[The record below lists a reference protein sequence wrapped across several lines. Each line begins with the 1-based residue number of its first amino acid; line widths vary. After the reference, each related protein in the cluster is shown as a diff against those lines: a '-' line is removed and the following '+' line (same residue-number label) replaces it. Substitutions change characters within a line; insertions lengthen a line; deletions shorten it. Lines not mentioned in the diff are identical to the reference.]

1 MLRRLVQVVL
11 AWVVLAVG
19 VLAVISA
26 LAGTPQPGIGVDD
39 VNSLVTYVDPGS
51 PAWRDGIRGGDQIVE
66 LQDANQPG
74 GWRIRTMN
82 GQQTRET
89 FAGGH
94 LAQLRRYVPWSLL
107 ALGLAAIA
115 SYLAFRQHPASAAV
129 MPLAIAAAAEPLF
142 YAGSIG
148 WSLVAGVAIFGGGA
162 LAVLAFT
169 RWRWWIAPVVGAGL
183 FLGAMW
189 VLASTALPS
198 AFDATDAARAPT
210 ALGLSGVGFVAVVD
224 RRRLVEFMTGKG
236 GPAFVDLAYVS
247 AFAAV
252 MIAAIELDL
261 IPIEWIAIAAL
272 LAAGV
277 FPLWRRKA
285 FPAFERFLTS
295 RARRDAAIKAVE
307 DERGRLAREIHDV
320 PLQELSGV
328 IRRLESMPG
337 AESEAMA
344 LRSVAEGLRDVATT
358 LHPPVLHDLGL
369 AAAIADLGDNVSEAH
384 PEWKV
389 VVDVDDVTLV
399 DRPPAD
405 VELAAFRV
413 IQEATANAV
422 AHSGGSHLEI
432 GGLVST
438 DSIELRST
446 DDGQGFHEEDA
457 REARR
462 NGHFGLDAMRE
473 RAAAVGAKVLVTQG
487 PSGASVQF
495 MWERR

>member
-1 MLRRLVQVVL
+1 MLRRLVQVAL
-11 AWVVLAVG
+11 AWAVLAVG

-26 LAGTPQPGIGVDD
+26 VAGTPQVGIGVDD
-39 VNSLVTYVDPGS
+39 ANGVVSSVDPGS
-51 PAWRDGIRGGDQIVE
+51 PGWRDGIRSGDQIVE
-66 LQDANQPG
+66 LHDTLEPG
-74 GWRIRTMN
+74 GWRIQATD
-82 GQQTRET
+82 GQQVRET
-89 FAGGH
+89 SADGH
-94 LAQLRRYVPWSLL
+94 LAQLRRYIPWSLL
-107 ALGLAAIA
+107 ALGLAAVA
-115 SYLAFRQHPASAAV
+115 SYLAFRQQPASAIV
-129 MPLAIAAAAEPLF
+129 MPLAFGAAAEPLF
-142 YAGSIG
+142 YAGSPG
-148 WSLVAGVAIFGGGA
+148 WSLVGGVAIFGGGA
-162 LAVLAFT
+162 LAIAAFT
-169 RWRWWIAPVVGAGL
+169 RWRWWMAPAVTLGL
-183 FLGAMW
+183 SLAALW
-189 VLASTALPS
+189 VLASTALFS
-198 AFDATDAARAPT
+198 AFDATDAARTPT
-210 ALGLSGVGFVAVVD
+210 ALGLSAVGFVAVVD

-236 GPAFVDLAYVS
+236 GPAFVDLAYVTTL
-247 AFAAV
+247 AAI
-252 MIAAIELDL
+252 MIAAIELEVV
-261 IPIEWIAIAAL
+261 PIESIAVAAI
-272 LAAGV
+272 LAAAV

-285 FPAFERFLTS
+285 FAALERTLTS

-369 AAAIADLGDNVSEAH
+369 AAAIADLGDNVSEAN
-384 PEWKV
+384 PAWRV

-399 DRPPAD
+399 DRPPKD

-422 AHSGGSHLEI
+422 AHSGGSYLEI

-473 RAAAVGAKVLVTQG
+473 RAAAVGAKVLVTHG

-495 MWERR
+495 LWERR